1 LGKRQ
6 LRILKKARNLPVI
19 MDLDLMKITNNFHAN
34 VNLKIVV
41 ATLLEQN
48 LDGELIKNLQ

>member
-1 LGKRQ
+1 
-6 LRILKKARNLPVI
+6 
-19 MDLDLMKITNNFHAN
+19 MKITNNFHAN